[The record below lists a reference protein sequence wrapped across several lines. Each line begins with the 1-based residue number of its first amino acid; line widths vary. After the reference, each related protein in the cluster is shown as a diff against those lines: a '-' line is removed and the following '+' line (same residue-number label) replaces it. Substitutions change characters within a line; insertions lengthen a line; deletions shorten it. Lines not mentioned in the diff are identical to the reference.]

1 MKKALAAGLVLAGI
15 IALSGTS
22 FAEVKVANIIK
33 KPATTMHDTKERP
46 PEPPRDYEGRHPH
59 TGRDGYG
66 EREPPEYPDRRHP
79 DNRYHGS
86 SPDRRPSDNRYH
98 GSTPDRRPPDNRH
111 HRVSPDRRP
120 PLQQGVAPR

>member
-1 MKKALAAGLVLAGI
+1 MKKALTAGLVLAGI

-33 KPATTMHDTKERP
+33 RPATTMYDTKERP

-66 EREPPEYPDRRHP
+66 EREHPEYPDRRH
-79 DNRYHGS
+79 
-86 SPDRRPSDNRYH
+86 
-98 GSTPDRRPPDNRH
+98 PDRRPPDNRH

-120 PLQQGVAPR
+120 PDNRYHGSTPDRRPPELNRRPPLQQGVAPR

>member
-33 KPATTMHDTKERP
+33 RPATTMHDTKERP

-66 EREPPEYPDRRHP
+66 EREHPEYPDRRHP

-98 GSTPDRRPPDNRH
+98 GSTPDRRQPESNRK
-111 HRVSPDRRP
+111 P

>member
-33 KPATTMHDTKERP
+33 RPATTMYDTKEIP

-66 EREPPEYPDRRHP
+66 EREHPEYPDRRHP
-79 DNRYHGS
+79 D
-86 SPDRRPSDNRYH
+86 RRPPDNRYH
-98 GSTPDRRPPDNRH
+98 GSTPDRRQPESNRK
-111 HRVSPDRRP
+111 P